1 MKLLAAI
8 TTIILLHSCIPV
20 RIPPKIESDKVMLAK
35 KFKRKLPNKNAFI
48 FEDPKEADE
57 FYHYVN
63 TRFNRLHNDVEWNVP
78 FELEGDTFYFNFY
91 EIEKP
96 FKTINLIPF
105 IIDAKLEEND
115 YGPFFENSYVSR
127 EGHWFLVITVSDEE
141 LNDCLALNYR
151 NRENILKYLRD
162 LKYEYLN
169 THNYIEAFLK
179 R

>member
-1 MKLLAAI
+1 M
-8 TTIILLHSCIPV
+8 
-20 RIPPKIESDKVMLAK
+20 
-35 KFKRKLPNKNAFI
+35 
-48 FEDPKEADE
+48 
-57 FYHYVN
+57 
-63 TRFNRLHNDVEWNVP
+63 P
-78 FELEGDTFYFNFY
+78 FELEGDMFYFNFY